1 MSFLPAVPGLA
12 YCNRGVNGAM
22 VPMLIDLVNSGEIP
36 RPPRAVVVMVGGN
49 DLTNFLTG
57 LRMDARLGRGKSS
70 PPLFA
75 QEVSELLTLVEAKWG
90 AGVRTAVF
98 AVKPMGEVPG
108 GELDKW
114 TREYNA
120 ALQVWCMCVRGWGRG
135 SGGGAWVGEY
145 VNRAE
150 RSGVF
155 ARALRCGLLLLR
167 AWFACLN
174 SRRTPE
180 CGGIFFIGVPADRL
194 LPFPVRD
201 RL

>member
-1 MSFLPAVPGLA
+1 MGASIATTATSTAAPDSETPFVLFIGSSTCKGEYGADWVSFLPAVPGLA

-135 SGGGAWVGEY
+135 SGGGAWVRG
-145 VNRAE
+145 VRQPSGAE
-150 RSGVF
+150 RCIRSS
-155 ARALRCGLLLLR
+155 A
-167 AWFACLN
+167 
-174 SRRTPE
+174 
-180 CGGIFFIGVPADRL
+180 
-194 LPFPVRD
+194 
-201 RL
+201 